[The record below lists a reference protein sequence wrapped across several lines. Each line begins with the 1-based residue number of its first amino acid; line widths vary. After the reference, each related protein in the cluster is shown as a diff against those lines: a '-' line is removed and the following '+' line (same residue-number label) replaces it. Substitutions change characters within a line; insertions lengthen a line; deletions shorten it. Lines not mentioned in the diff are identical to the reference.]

1 MYAFSVDV
9 LSFYVF
15 FCFVSVVHSI
25 LMAFVLLH
33 ISTYIYETQYVNIQ
47 PHSLVVYLGSTGQPH
62 YNASHYSAVFNIT
75 QSCHGSQINYFA
87 ICLL

>member
-1 MYAFSVDV
+1 MVTYWCITFNLTQKREKKIEVNTNVVRSNV
-9 LSFYVF
+9 LALKPL
-15 FCFVSVVHSI
+15 SI
-25 LMAFVLLH
+25 DRELDSPCTV
-33 ISTYIYETQYVNIQ
+33 
-47 PHSLVVYLGSTGQPH
+47 QPH